1 MLWYNKAMEK
11 EQARCVH
18 FIGIGGIGMS
28 ALARFYHSKGWR
40 ISGSDLQSSEITE
53 ELAKEGMQIA
63 IGRHKAANVPKEAT
77 LVIRTAATPL
87 TNVEVKRAITRGIP
101 VRLYAEELGVLTR
114 QYRTVTISGS
124 HGKSTTTALTALVMQ
139 EGSLDPTVILGTKL
153 KEFGNSNFRRGKGSY
168 FVLEADEYN
177 RSFLHFSPQIAIV
190 TNIDAEHLDTYK
202 TVEGVEQ
209 AFKQYLEKIPKDGV
223 IIANHDDERLRR
235 VAGRFN
241 NNVVWYS
248 LESPE
253 ADTVRAIIQIPGDH
267 NVSNALAA
275 LMLGRTLGIPEHA
288 ILSVIGRYRG
298 AWRRFEFK
306 GMING
311 GYIYNDYG
319 HHPSE
324 IRATLAAARATF
336 PFRRVLCVFQPHQY
350 ARLAYNWDGFIQ
362 AFDGADRVILL
373 PVYEVAGR
381 DAKKAKHTVNSE
393 KLAHEL
399 ILRGKNAA
407 HLTFEE
413 APKEIPPMLR
423 QGDVVLMMGAGN
435 IYDLTNEMVSQKE
448 SALSRPLPRLSHR
461 K

>member
-1 MLWYNKAMEK
+1 MLWYNQAVEKAHA
-11 EQARCVH
+11 QCIH

-28 ALARFYHSKGWR
+28 GLARFYHSKGWQV
-40 ISGSDLQSSEITE
+40 SGSDLQSSEITE
-53 ELAKEGMQIA
+53 ELAKEGIQVA
-63 IGRHKAANVPKEAT
+63 IGKHKATHVPKDAT
-77 LVIRTAATPL
+77 LGIRTAATPL
-87 TNVEVKRAITRGIP
+87 TNVEVKRCAARGIP

-114 QYRTVTISGS
+114 QYRTVTVSGS

-202 TVEGVEQ
+202 TVENVEEG
-209 AFKQYLEKIPKDGV
+209 FTQYLEKIPKDGV

-235 VAGRFN
+235 VAGRFKN
-241 NNVVWYS
+241 AVWYS

-253 ADTVRAIIQIPGDH
+253 ADTVRAVIQIPGDH

-288 ILSVIGRYRG
+288 ILSAIGRFRG

-306 GMING
+306 GIINQA
-311 GYIYNDYG
+311 YVYNDYG

-350 ARLAYNWDGFIQ
+350 TRLAYNWDGFIE

-407 HLTFEE
+407 HLTFEK
-413 APKEIPPMLR
+413 ASREIPPMLR
-423 QGDVVLMMGAGN
+423 PGDVVLMMGAGN
-435 IYDLTNEMVSQKE
+435 IYDVTNEMVRQEDVTS
-448 SALSRPLPRLSHR
+448 
-461 K
+461 